1 MNTVRW
7 FGSGLI
13 WLCCLALV
21 GCARPVDKL
30 AAVDWFPFE
39 RGREWLLRDT
49 NPEGLRHARSDYEK
63 STFRLVVADAS
74 RSGSTARAV
83 LELPDLSQES
93 RSYLPTAMAVE
104 ATQQGLSANYL
115 WGGGGRVNFEIEP
128 AIIILK
134 VPFLNGD
141 SWTWEGLLT
150 AIDPG
155 DDYDR
160 RQRLPATAILKES
173 RDEVSVGGKRMP
185 CVRVDV
191 LLRGSV
197 DSPRG
202 HETLDVA
209 YKLYLIPGKGIVRYE
224 TYDTR
229 YPDPK
234 YTSYATYLI
243 DPEF

>member
-1 MNTVRW
+1 MITVRW
-7 FGSGLI
+7 FSWGVIGA
-13 WLCCLALV
+13 CCMVLL
-21 GCARPVDKL
+21 GCARPMEKL
-30 AAVDWFPFE
+30 AATEWFPFE
-39 RGREWLLRDT
+39 SGREWSLRDT
-49 NPEGLRHARSDYEK
+49 NEGLRHSSSDRE
-63 STFRLVVADAS
+63 STLRLVVGDAS

-115 WGGGGRVNFEIEP
+115 WSGGGRVSFEVEP

-141 SWTWEGLLT
+141 SWTWEGRLI
-150 AIDPG
+150 AVDPH

-160 RQRLPATAILKES
+160 RARIPATATMKES
-173 RDEVSVGGKRMP
+173 RDEVSVGGKREP

-191 LLRGSV
+191 LVRGSV

-202 HETLDVA
+202 HETLDIG
-209 YKLYLIPGKGIVRYE
+209 YKFYLVQRKGIVRYE
-224 TYDTR
+224 TWDTR

-234 YTSYATYLI
+234 YVSYATYVI
-243 DPEF
+243 DPKF